1 MLLRGGARG
10 PAGRAGSGSGCERR
24 PVNRSHTAYNA
35 TRLLHFWGMQDALPG
50 RTVAGV
56 MGHGWVSTTRW
67 CFHPGCPSGATSPGK
82 CCTVTP
88 ATAPSF
94 AVSATVN
101 TRRARRICE
110 AASGRRAVPRGRVSS
125 DQGRSPYWE
134 LALSAPTSEPPC
146 IAVVVAPSP
155 HYSPL
160 SSASWSTK
168 RDSLINESSVAAEN
182 VSAIWRAADF
192 FLPADCASC
201 AAFTPLCPPRRVSRR
216 RHRRG
221 G

>member
-35 TRLLHFWGMQDALPG
+35 TRLLHFWGVQDALPG

-56 MGHGWVSTTRW
+56 MGH
-67 CFHPGCPSGATSPGK
+67 PGK

-182 VSAIWRAADF
+182 GSAIWRAADF

-201 AAFTPLCPPRRVSRR
+201 ATIHSPVSATARFS
-216 RHRRG
+216 
-221 G
+221 

>member
-35 TRLLHFWGMQDALPG
+35 TRLLHFWGVQDALPG
-50 RTVAGV
+50 RTVAGG

-67 CFHPGCPSGATSPGK
+67 WFHPGAFRAQRH
-82 CCTVTP
+82 P
-88 ATAPSF
+88 ASAAPSPRPRRHHSQF
-94 AVSATVN
+94 QRRSTHGGLGGSARPRRGDVRFLEAGFRP
-101 TRRARRICE
+101 TREGRRI
-110 AASGRRAVPRGRVSS
+110 V
-125 DQGRSPYWE
+125 
-134 LALSAPTSEPPC
+134 ALSAPTSEPPC

-192 FLPADCASC
+192 FLPADCANC
-201 AAFTPLCPPRRVSRR
+201 ATIHSPVSATARFS
-216 RHRRG
+216 
-221 G
+221 